1 MSFKYL
7 QVARIRGNYLLSQNI
22 LMLSF
27 LYNNNN
33 NIIINNSFI
42 NNIYIYICSHKSSYY
57 KYKDGIMIFSFFKH
71 VLVYQVHNNLLLLHC
86 QFGYHGVSIKSFSK
100 HFWRRT
106 TLMLTRGM
114 KSLVWRVISTPQSQ
128 NVQHSESNRFLTNK
142 IN

>member
-42 NNIYIYICSHKSSYY
+42 NNIYIYIYVVIKVATTNT
-57 KYKDGIMIFSFFKH
+57 KM
-71 VLVYQVHNNLLLLHC
+71 
-86 QFGYHGVSIKSFSK
+86 VS
-100 HFWRRT
+100 
-106 TLMLTRGM
+106 
-114 KSLVWRVISTPQSQ
+114 
-128 NVQHSESNRFLTNK
+128 
-142 IN
+142 